1 MKNIILL
8 LGFIVSASL
17 TGVQIS
23 NPATDASETA
33 LNPSRNEFLISLNYT
48 GRNED
53 GETEGVD
60 TGSQGR

>member
-8 LGFIVSASL
+8 LGFIASASL
-17 TGVQIS
+17 TGVQVF
-23 NPATDASETA
+23 NQVTDASETS
-33 LNPSRNEFLISLNYT
+33 LNPSRNELLISLNYT

-60 TGSQGR
+60 TGSKGR